1 MVTVAAVILNVKLA
15 DFETVGDSES
25 VTCAVMV
32 KLPDCVG
39 VPLRAPVEAFNVT
52 PVGSAPTVMFQVY
65 GVVPPEAASVAEYAV
80 PTVPPGNELVVMAS
94 VGGAI
99 EKVKLAGA
107 VCAGDSESVTLMVT
121 VKLPEAVGVPLITPV
136 AAFKLTPAGKAP
148 EAMDHE
154 YGVIPPEAAS
164 VAE

>member
-1 MVTVAAVILNVKLA
+1 MNVKLA

-65 GVVPPEAASVAEYAV
+65 GVVPPEATGKDTDVGEAARV
-80 PTVPPGNELVVMAS
+80 PTVP
-94 VGGAI
+94 
-99 EKVKLAGA
+99 A
-107 VCAGDSESVTLMVT
+107 VTVSVTLT
-121 VKLPEAVGVPLITPV
+121 V
-136 AAFKLTPAGKAP
+136 
-148 EAMDHE
+148 
-154 YGVIPPEAAS
+154 
-164 VAE
+164 